1 MNRIR
6 LATNEEVEKI
16 KPVSDLDENCLVFAL
31 DGHNGVGLAVRR
43 LCQEIDP
50 MVTPED
56 WNTKLKAMFVR
67 DLETVMAAQ
76 GVKYYYFNVAA
87 DDEQWQSVVKNW
99 GAEQVSIAPELRFK
113 RTL

>member
-1 MNRIR
+1 VNRIR
-6 LATNEEVEKI
+6 LATQEEVEKI

-67 DLETVMAAQ
+67 DLETNLWSQ
-76 GVKYYYFNVAA
+76 GTRYYYFNVAA
-87 DDEQWQSVVKNW
+87 DDKQWQEVVKNW
-99 GAEQVSIAPELRFK
+99 GAEQVSAAPMLRFK

>member
-1 MNRIR
+1 
-6 LATNEEVEKI
+6 
-16 KPVSDLDENCLVFAL
+16 
-31 DGHNGVGLAVRR
+31 
-43 LCQEIDP
+43 
-50 MVTPED
+50 
-56 WNTKLKAMFVR
+56 MFVR

-99 GAEQVSIAPELRFK
+99 GAEQVSIEPELRFK